1 VVLFVAVTKLPR
13 LSSGLIAASIA
24 AILLSGCQSS
34 ENGFCSTATDLRNSI
49 SQFDATGSLKL
60 LDRDFW
66 VTITSEVDTLIESTD
81 GQVKLGLI
89 EARSALQDL
98 TVRLEQVDYNLLAA
112 LADPETAQSLTQ
124 TTTML
129 LGLMA
134 DELDAAIQSSC

>member
-1 VVLFVAVTKLPR
+1 M
-13 LSSGLIAASIA
+13 
-24 AILLSGCQSS
+24 
-34 ENGFCSTATDLRNSI
+34 
-49 SQFDATGSLKL
+49 
-60 LDRDFW
+60 
-66 VTITSEVDTLIESTD
+66 TITSEVDTLIESTD